1 MTETKKAFKDWDISD
16 STSNLVYVGAW
27 DTGAEYTSLSM
38 KVIEAKKYPPTT
50 GAASGCDLAVS
61 ALRRNDDILWAR
73 SDSPFLRGVGARLR
87 YVFSFI
93 Y

>member
-1 MTETKKAFKDWDISD
+1 MRIIS
-16 STSNLVYVGAW
+16 
-27 DTGAEYTSLSM
+27 TGIRTFAAERVKNT
-38 KVIEAKKYPPTT
+38 PPHT
-50 GAASGCDLAVS
+50 GSVSGCNLAVS

-87 YVFSFI
+87 YVFIFI